1 MGLNVRRA
9 NKRSVLIIDM
19 HISGADCR
27 LVSQPEIANK
37 IHKPHILAFK
47 VIQGQWIQGQTR
59 ASVWLPISD

>member
-47 VIQGQWIQGQTR
+47 VIQGQ
-59 ASVWLPISD
+59 